1 VLDGRGRLRV
11 PKGRAKERGRHVD
24 DINQI
29 FLVQKPMDIPTPKRT
44 KMLVFHKNI
53 HIYSRYHSE
62 LLVEKCNPV
71 HSDTI
76 EPRRIIVM
84 KEMVKFAPN
93 GRNTI
98 NTSHPPFP
106 HVVCQFCT

>member
-1 VLDGRGRLRV
+1 
-11 PKGRAKERGRHVD
+11 
-24 DINQI
+24 
-29 FLVQKPMDIPTPKRT
+29 MDIPTPKRT

-84 KEMVKFAPN
+84 KEMVNLHQTAETQSILPTLLFPMSYANFVHREKKGRQIEVGRKN
-93 GRNTI
+93 GI
-98 NTSHPPFP
+98 
-106 HVVCQFCT
+106 